1 MPVPAVAFLLVAM
14 GMAITGFGGNA
25 YAAYG
30 SVTTDSDVD
39 PTVVRIDEKANL
51 GKKINYDFILQE
63 ADGNE
68 FAMGDLF
75 GKGKPVIL
83 ALSYYT
89 CDGACSVLNRNL
101 RYTLQ
106 GVDDWTLGKDYD
118 VLTVSFDQHDTPAT
132 LKAFMK
138 KAGFADGLPDGWRMT
153 TMKSKEDILKLTQSI
168 GFKFF
173 WSPRD
178 AMFLH
183 PNVYIMLSP
192 EGRVTR
198 FLYGGSI
205 GPDDMELSITK
216 AIGEEISPA
225 NVINFVLGAC
235 YSYNYKDGKYT
246 INIPLFIAGGALIF
260 GIGLIVFSF
269 SIMRR
274 RRVKHENQII
284 AA

>member
-1 MPVPAVAFLLVAM
+1 M
-14 GMAITGFGGNA
+14 TGFGGNA

-30 SVTTDSDVD
+30 AVTTDSDVD
-39 PTVVRIDEKANL
+39 PDIVRIDEKANL
-51 GKKINYDFILQE
+51 GQKINYDFILQE

-101 RYTLQ
+101 RYTLE
-106 GVDDWTLGKDYD
+106 GVDGWTLGKDYD

-192 EGRVTR
+192 EGRITR

-205 GPDDMELSITK
+205 SSDDMELSITK
-216 AIGEEISPA
+216 AMGEEISPA

-246 INIPLFIAGGALIF
+246 INIPLFIAVGALIF

-269 SIMRR
+269 LIMRR